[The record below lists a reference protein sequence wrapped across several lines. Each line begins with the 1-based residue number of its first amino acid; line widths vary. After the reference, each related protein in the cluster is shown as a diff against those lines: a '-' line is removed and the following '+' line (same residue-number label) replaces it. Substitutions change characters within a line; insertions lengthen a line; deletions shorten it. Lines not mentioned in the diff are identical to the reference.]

1 MNGKDKFMDKNK
13 WGKRAVG
20 LKKKLQFLRLDEDL
34 EDDLEVEEE
43 ELEPGR
49 TLQEDLKD
57 KLARKRR
64 NLRRLRLVLFAVAV
78 IAVLGFWLYN
88 QLYVFKD
95 YVISRSEAVEV
106 ASGTKYI
113 SAGKLFYRYNSDGV
127 SCVSRNGDKKWS
139 ITYNMQAPI
148 ADICDTTMAV
158 AEQQGTQV
166 YIVGE
171 DGLIGNFETQ
181 YPILKVRVSKQGMVA
196 VVQAQENITWI
207 NLYQADGTVVAN
219 DKTTIGET
227 GYPMDVDLS
236 PNGQRMAV
244 SYLGVKEGI
253 LRSSIVFYDFGT
265 LGQKKENNIISS
277 IPYQDTVLP
286 EIYFVNDSR
295 TVAVADNGFYVFG
308 GGDEPEQT
316 AEVDFDEEIIGSFHD
331 DSQIGFL
338 FLNEDADSDQE
349 YCMELYGYNGRRK
362 KTRKMDATFDNIKIE
377 NDQILM
383 YNEKGFDVFT
393 KTGRLRFT
401 SAYEKEVEDLFYF
414 GSFRTYLVITK
425 DSFDWIRIK

>member
-253 LRSSIVFYDFGT
+253 LGSSIVFYDFGT

-349 YCMELYGYNGRRK
+349 YRMELYGYNGRRK